1 MKLVMGLLAALA
13 TTNVAAQQAIYAFTT
28 EIERITVFDDATN
41 TFSEVQNY
49 SPGGLSVGQTLYGG
63 FTYNTDWK
71 LIPAADPS
79 GSPYASAF
87 FRTDQY
93 VWIGNDTGF
102 FYQNGSALI
111 TDNQAAVIPGSPLSG
126 LPFRTD
132 LGFFAVEETP
142 TTTYHIIATFFNQ
155 SGGTISGLKLP
166 SVINLDNI
174 DGGRLGFFR
183 TNPLTGNQ
191 LGVYTTFTSLNVIPV
206 PEMPIWALMLGGL
219 FVTRLAKFGW
229 RRTITI

>member
-28 EIERITVFDDATN
+28 EIERITVFGDTSN
-41 TFSEVQNY
+41 TFSDVQNY
-49 SPGGLSVGQTLYGG
+49 SPGGLAIGQTLYGG

-71 LIPAADPS
+71 LIPDADPS
-79 GSPYASAF
+79 GSPYASVF

-102 FYQNGSALI
+102 FYQNGSALN
-111 TDNQAAVIPGSPLSG
+111 TDNQAAVSPGSPLSG

-132 LGFFAVEETP
+132 LSFFAVEETP
-142 TTTYHIIATFFNQ
+142 TTTYHVIATFFNQ
-155 SGGTISGLKLP
+155 SGGTITGLKLP

-174 DGGRLGFFR
+174 DGGKMGFFR
-183 TNPLTGNQ
+183 TNTITGNQ
-191 LGVYTTFTSLNVIPV
+191 LGVYTNITSLNVIPV
-206 PEMPIWALMLGGL
+206 PEMPIWALMLCGL
-219 FVTRLAKFGW
+219 FLTRLTIF
-229 RRTITI
+229 RRRCKINV